1 LIFLPV
7 IRAAQTDNAQ
17 RIIPARENHAKSPA
31 LKRTQTHFPNLTVV
45 MAHVVPADRF
55 APCDLAR
62 NVKRYPMPSAIHRV
76 LHRIKRDVDVHS
88 LWSPKRE
95 VTSSENSEIRMFFHP
110 NSEPFVSL
118 HSSASHEINHLGR
131 SANAQV

>member
-7 IRAAQTDNAQ
+7 IRTPQTDNAQ

-31 LKRTQTHFPNLTVV
+31 LKRTQTHLPNLAII
-45 MAHVVPADRF
+45 MAQVVPADGIFPRDF
-55 APCDLAR
+55 AR

-76 LHRIKRDVDVHS
+76 LHRIKRDVDMHS
-88 LWSPKRE
+88 LWSPKRQ
-95 VTSSENSEIRMFFHP
+95 VTSCENSEIRMFFHP
-110 NSEPFVSL
+110 NSEPFVPL